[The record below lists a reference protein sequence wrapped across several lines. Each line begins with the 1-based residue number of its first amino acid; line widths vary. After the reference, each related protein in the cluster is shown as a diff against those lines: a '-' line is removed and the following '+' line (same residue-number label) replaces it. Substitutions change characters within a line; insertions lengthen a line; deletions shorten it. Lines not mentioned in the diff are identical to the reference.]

1 MRAWVVAAALWVGL
15 AAPAGPSPLQYDLAW
30 TVFARQGG
38 WQGPDPVP
46 ILAGERSGT
55 GVARLLRVSPTVL
68 RLEWQG
74 ADGDGRGLIGPTG
87 PTSFEFPSP
96 LPPAGPPPLPH
107 LSGGEYQ
114 FTGDRDRPATF
125 TVVYVEGFICRSTPT
140 ACDGV
145 SMWERRLEATAR
157 RR

>member
-1 MRAWVVAAALWVGL
+1 MRVWVAAAALWVGL
-15 AAPAGPSPLQYDLAW
+15 AAPGPSPVQYDLSW
-30 TVFARQGG
+30 TVFVRQAG
-38 WQGPDPVP
+38 WQGQDALP

-68 RLEWQG
+68 RLEWRG
-74 ADGDGRGLIGPTG
+74 SDGDGRGLIGPAG

-96 LPPAGPPPLPH
+96 VPLTVPPPLPH

-114 FTGDRDRPATF
+114 FTGDPDRPATF
-125 TVVYVEGFICRSTPT
+125 TVTYVEGFICRSTP
-140 ACDGV
+140 AVCDGV
-145 SMWERRLEATAR
+145 AMWERRLQATAR